1 MVTAAFILVLF
12 IALPLLAVRHGAE
25 SRSGFA
31 SPIDWR
37 RYDS

>member
-1 MVTAAFILVLF
+1 MTVALFILALF
-12 IALPLLAVRHGAE
+12 VVLPLLAVRHGAE

>member
-1 MVTAAFILVLF
+1 MTSIAFILLLFVLVP
-12 IALPLLAVRHGAE
+12 ALVARHGAE

-37 RYDS
+37 RIDN